1 MLILVII
8 GVINVLVFLG
18 NSEFCMLYIWLLGTV
33 IEYYLLLQENSV
45 ILWLLTLFFVHA
57 SYKEEIEKSYVW
69 YAAEEKCLS
78 RKAIVLKAARNVLV
92 LLKLLGKLDGMCRPS

>member
-18 NSEFCMLYIWLLGTV
+18 NSEFWLLGTV